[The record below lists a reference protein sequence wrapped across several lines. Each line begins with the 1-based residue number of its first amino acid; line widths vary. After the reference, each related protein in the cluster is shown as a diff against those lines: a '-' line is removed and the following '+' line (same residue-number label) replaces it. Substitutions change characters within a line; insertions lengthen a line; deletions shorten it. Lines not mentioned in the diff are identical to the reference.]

1 MNALEAARVLTVTQL
16 NLYVKSLLES
26 STYLKNIYISGEI
39 SNFTNHY
46 RTGHLYFSLKDNTGI
61 IKAVMFKSSAVK
73 LKFNLQNGM
82 KVICRGRVSLYE
94 RDGQYQLYVE
104 EMQPDGVGALNL
116 AFEQL
121 TEKLRTE
128 GLFDEAKKRK
138 IPSVPSR
145 IAVITSPT
153 GAAVRDILSILKR
166 RFPIARVIMCPV
178 LVQGDGAPPQLI
190 EAIEDVNRYHCADV
204 IIIGRGG
211 GSLEELWAFNDE
223 GLARAI
229 RSSSV
234 PVISAVGH
242 ETDFTI
248 CDFASDLRAPTPSAA
263 AELCVPDQ
271 IEILNF
277 ITNRKTMLYRSLKRQ
292 YEIKRLHLKSIM
304 DRPALKSPMYL
315 VDNARQRLDKT
326 MATMTAV
333 YVDSVKEYRNQL
345 SVLSGTL
352 DALSPLKVL
361 SRGYAIPYHD
371 GKLVRSLREIDRGDT
386 LTVRISDGEIK
397 AVVSETITNGNGE
410 RYER

>member
-190 EAIEDVNRYHCADV
+190 VAIEDVNRYHCADV

-386 LTVRISDGEIK
+386 LTVMISDGEIK